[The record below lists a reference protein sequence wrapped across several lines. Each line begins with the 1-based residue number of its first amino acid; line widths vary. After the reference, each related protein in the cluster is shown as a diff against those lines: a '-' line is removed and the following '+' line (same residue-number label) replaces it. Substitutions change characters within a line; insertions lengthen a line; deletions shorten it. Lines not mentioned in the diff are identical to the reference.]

1 MYETYIVMMRHV
13 IVPPAKFFLEF
24 CDVLVF
30 ITQILFVF
38 VDNCFK
44 FYDALV
50 FLSRD
55 QTRLSFNCLGF
66 CFKVLDEFSPL
77 A

>member
-1 MYETYIVMMRHV
+1 MYETYIVNMRHI

-50 FLSRD
+50 FLLHD
-55 QTRLSFNCLGF
+55 QTIN
-66 CFKVLDEFSPL
+66 
-77 A
+77 